1 MTTLAVFTKNLLNPA
16 YKAARL
22 AADRVAAAAGGR
34 AVHFVPEKPDNV
46 EQQKVLV
53 GEALKLKP
61 DAVVFVPAD
70 DVAMLPELAK
80 FAAAGIPVVVC
91 INRMDGPCVSFVGC
105 DDVEVGRTAAK
116 ALFAG
121 LGGEG
126 AVVALDGPETART
139 CRDRADGLAR
149 ALAEQSGVRLV
160 GRDCGMNLR
169 IPGREAME
177 RLLAR
182 HARIDGVWC
191 ANDVMA
197 FGALEALDA
206 AERTARVVGVNG
218 LAEAIADIESGRMLA
233 SVDFSAYKI
242 ATFAA
247 EAAMRHLRGEKLPAV
262 ITLPAE
268 LIDRANIAAW
278 KAPMEDRPVPAWSQI
293 VR

>member
-1 MTTLAVFTKNLLNPA
+1 MTTLAVFTKNRLNPA
-16 YKAARL
+16 YRAARL
-22 AADRVAAAAGGR
+22 AADRVAAAAGAR

-46 EQQKVLV
+46 EQQKLLV
-53 GEALKLKP
+53 EEALRLKP

-70 DVAMLPELAK
+70 DVAMLPDLAK
-80 FAAAGIPVVVC
+80 FAAVGIPVVVC
-91 INRMDGPCVSFVGC
+91 INRMEGPCAAFVGS
-105 DDVEVGRTAAK
+105 DDVQVGRTAAT
-116 ALFAG
+116 ALFSG
-121 LGGEG
+121 LKGKG
-126 AVVALDGPETART
+126 AVVALDGPDTART
-139 CRDRADGLAR
+139 CRDRADGLAQ
-149 ALAEQSGVRLV
+149 ALGNHPGIDLV

-169 IPGREAME
+169 VEGREAME

-197 FGALEALDA
+197 FGALEALDDA
-206 AERTARVVGVNG
+206 QRTAQIVGVNG
-218 LAEAIADIESGRMLA
+218 LAEAIANIESGRMLA

-247 EAAMRHLRGEKLPAV
+247 EAAIRHLRGEKLPAV

-268 LIDRANIAAW
+268 LIDGVNIAKW
-278 KAPMEDRPVPAWSQI
+278 KAPMEDRPVPSWSEI

>member
-1 MTTLAVFTKNLLNPA
+1 MTTLAVFTKNRLNPA
-16 YKAARL
+16 YRAARL
-22 AADRVAAAAGGR
+22 AADRVAAAAGAK

-46 EQQKVLV
+46 VEQKVLV
-53 GEALKLKP
+53 EEALRLKP

-70 DVAMLPELAK
+70 DVAMLPDLAK

-91 INRMDGPCVSFVGC
+91 INRMDGPCAAFVGS
-105 DDVEVGRTAAK
+105 DDVQVGRTAAT

-121 LGGEG
+121 LKGIG
-126 AVVALDGPETART
+126 AVVALDGPDTART

-149 ALAEQSGVRLV
+149 ALAEHPGIDLV
-160 GRDCGMNLR
+160 GRECGMNLR
-169 IPGREAME
+169 VEGREAME

-197 FGALEALDA
+197 FGALEALDGA
-206 AERTARVVGVNG
+206 RRTAEIVGVNG
-218 LAEAIADIESGRMLA
+218 LAEAIANIESGRMLA

-242 ATFAA
+242 AWFAA
-247 EAAMRHLRGEKLPAV
+247 EAAIRHLRGECLPAM
-262 ITLPAE
+262 ISLPAE
-268 LIDRANIAAW
+268 LIDRTNIATW
-278 KAPMEDRPVPAWSQI
+278 KAPMEDRPVPAWSEI

>member
-1 MTTLAVFTKNLLNPA
+1 MTTIAVFTKNRLNPA
-16 YKAARL
+16 YQAARL
-22 AADRVAAAAGGR
+22 AADRVAAAAGGK

-70 DVAMLPELAK
+70 DVAMLPDLAK

-91 INRMDGPCVSFVGC
+91 INQMDGPCVSFVGC

-116 ALFAG
+116 ALFTG
-121 LGGEG
+121 LNGKG
-126 AVVALDGPETART
+126 AIVALDGPESART
-139 CRDRADGLAR
+139 CRDRADGLAK
-149 ALAEQSGVRLV
+149 ALQDHPGIELA
-160 GRDCGMNLR
+160 GRECGMNLR

-177 RLLAR
+177 RLLGR

-206 AERTARVVGVNG
+206 AKRTAKVVGVNG

-247 EAAMRHLRGEKLPAV
+247 EAAVRHLRGEKLPPV

-268 LIDRANIAAW
+268 LIDKANIAAW
-278 KAPMEDRPVPAWSQI
+278 KAPMEDRPVPTWSEL

>member
-1 MTTLAVFTKNLLNPA
+1 M
-16 YKAARL
+16 
-22 AADRVAAAAGGR
+22 
-34 AVHFVPEKPDNV
+34 
-46 EQQKVLV
+46 
-53 GEALKLKP
+53 
-61 DAVVFVPAD
+61 
-70 DVAMLPELAK
+70 
-80 FAAAGIPVVVC
+80 
-91 INRMDGPCVSFVGC
+91 
-105 DDVEVGRTAAK
+105 
-116 ALFAG
+116 FAG
-121 LGGEG
+121 LDDKGMI
-126 AVVALDGPETART
+126 VALDGPETART
-139 CRDRADGLAR
+139 CRDRADGLAW
-149 ALAEQSGVRLV
+149 ALADHPGIELV

-169 IPGREAME
+169 VEGREAME

-206 AERTARVVGVNG
+206 AGRTAQIVGVNG
-218 LAEAIADIESGRMLA
+218 LAEAIANIESGRMLA

-278 KAPMEDRPVPAWSQI
+278 KAPMEDRPVPAWLEI
-293 VR
+293 VP

>member
-1 MTTLAVFTKNLLNPA
+1 MTTLAVFTKNRLNPA
-16 YKAARL
+16 YRAARL
-22 AADRVAAAAGGR
+22 AADRVAAASGAT

-53 GEALKLKP
+53 EEALRLKP
-61 DAVVFVPAD
+61 EAVVFVPAD
-70 DVAMLPELAK
+70 DVAMLPDLAK
-80 FAAAGIPVVVC
+80 FAAAGIPVIVC
-91 INRMDGPCVSFVGC
+91 INRMDGPCAAFVGS
-105 DDVEVGRTAAK
+105 DDVQVGRTAAT

-121 LGGEG
+121 LDDKGTI
-126 AVVALDGPETART
+126 VALDGPETART

-149 ALAEQSGVRLV
+149 ALAGHPGIELV

-169 IPGREAME
+169 VEGREAME

-206 AERTARVVGVNG
+206 AGRTAQIVGVNG
-218 LAEAIADIESGRMLA
+218 LAEAIANIEIGRMLA

-278 KAPMEDRPVPAWSQI
+278 KAPMEDRPVPAWSEI

>member
-1 MTTLAVFTKNLLNPA
+1 MCSSDLL
-16 YKAARL
+16 R
-22 AADRVAAAAGGR
+22 
-34 AVHFVPEKPDNV
+34 
-46 EQQKVLV
+46 
-53 GEALKLKP
+53 LKP
-61 DAVVFVPAD
+61 EAVVFVPAD
-70 DVAMLPELAK
+70 DVAMLPDLAK
-80 FAAAGIPVVVC
+80 FAAAGIPVIVC
-91 INRMDGPCVSFVGC
+91 INRMDGPCAAFVGS
-105 DDVEVGRTAAK
+105 DDVQVGRTAAT

-121 LGGEG
+121 LDDKGTI
-126 AVVALDGPETART
+126 VALDGPETART

-149 ALAEQSGVRLV
+149 ALAGHPGIELV

-169 IPGREAME
+169 VEGREAME

-206 AERTARVVGVNG
+206 AGRTAQIVGVNG
-218 LAEAIADIESGRMLA
+218 LAEAIANIEIGRMLA

-278 KAPMEDRPVPAWSQI
+278 KAPMEDRPVPAWSEI